1 MIRRFRGFRS
11 WLIALAAVA
20 LASGMAAALYF
31 GRAGLT
37 LSHYDARGHLIV
49 ARRIFDSITPGWQ
62 QIGAVWLPLPH
73 LLNALPVQFDTMY
86 QTGWSAVALSV
97 VSFTAAAVAMAALI
111 HQMTGSRVGALTGAG
126 VFIFNPNLLYLQA
139 TPMTEPLLIALLVC
153 AVAWLVAALPAQRA
167 VWPAGLLF
175 ALACLTRYEAW
186 PVTAAAITAA
196 AWSRWRHAHS
206 LSSSIRV
213 VLALSLFP
221 LAAIAAFVMFSRV
234 VVGEW
239 FVTGG
244 FFVPQARS
252 LGRPTIVIGDML
264 WGVRALAGTA
274 VMLAGA
280 GGLCIVAGRGLIHR
294 DRSGELVALTLIM
307 TAALPFIA
315 FLDGHPYR
323 IRYMV
328 PLLAAA
334 ALGCGALIAVCG
346 RGRAFAAVALAALAI
361 AERPPLDTRAAMVE
375 EAKWDLSNVERRLPM
390 TTYLRGRYQGETIMA
405 SMGSLGH
412 YMQELSGAGL
422 QVRDFLHEGNGDLW
436 LRALNGPRP
445 LVGWIL
451 IDEQGEGGDMLAK
464 IARENPRFLSGFS
477 RVSEAAGIALYE
489 RQNRTLNVAR

>member
-1 MIRRFRGFRS
+1 
-11 WLIALAAVA
+11 V
-20 LASGMAAALYF
+20 YF
-31 GRAGLT
+31 GRVGLT
-37 LSHYDARGHLIV
+37 LSHYDARGHLVV

-73 LLNALPVQFDTMY
+73 LLNALPIQFDAMY
-86 QTGWSAVALSV
+86 ETGWSAVALSV
-97 VSFTAAAVAMAALI
+97 LAFTAAAVAIAALV
-111 HQMTGSRVGALTGAG
+111 HQITGSRVGAVTAAA

-153 AVAWLVAALPAQRA
+153 AVASLVAALSAQRA
-167 VWPAGLLF
+167 VWPASLLF

-186 PVTAAAITAA
+186 PVTAAAIAVA
-196 AWSRWRHAHS
+196 GWSRWRHDHS
-206 LSSSIRV
+206 LSSTIRV
-213 VLALSLFP
+213 VVVLSLFP
-221 LAAIAAFVMFSRV
+221 LAALAAFVLFSRV

-239 FVTGG
+239 FVSGG

-252 LGRPTIVIGDML
+252 LGRPMIVLGDML
-264 WGVRALAGTA
+264 WGVRMLTGTA

-280 GGLCIVAGRGLIHR
+280 AGMSLVAGRGLR
-294 DRSGELVALTLIM
+294 QRSRAGDLAALALVM
-307 TAALPFIA
+307 TAALPFLA

-334 ALGCGALIAVCG
+334 AFGSGALIAACG
-346 RGRAFAAVALAALAI
+346 RGRRLAAVALVALAI

-375 EAKWDLSNVERRLPM
+375 EAKWDLPNVQRRLPM
-390 TTYLRGRYQGETIMA
+390 TAYLRGRYQGETIMA

-422 QVRDFLHEGNGDLW
+422 HVRDFLHEGNGDLW